1 MSSQLIVG
9 FVEVAFDGGVLE
21 GAVHPFN
28 LAVRPGMLGLCQPV
42 IDIVEGAG
50 IFEGMRVEEPPAGDH
65 LLDLGWGPGFAG
77 GIGEV
82 GSVVGEDGGDL
93 VGDGGDQAAQE
104 VCSRFARHLLVQFD
118 EGELRGPVDRD
129 DEIELALSGSDL
141 GEVDMEIADRIG
153 LELALR
159 RGFAF
164 DLRQARDPVALKASM
179 QRRARQMRDCR
190 LKRVECSS

>member
-50 IFEGMRVEEPPAGDH
+50 IFEGMRVEEPPVGDH

-82 GSVVGEDGGDL
+82 GPVVGEDGVDL

-153 LELALR
+153 LELAFGPRLR
-159 RGFAF
+159 LRPAAGERSRGA
-164 DLRQARDPVALKASM
+164 
-179 QRRARQMRDCR
+179 
-190 LKRVECSS
+190 